1 MIRLVTGVAALSLT
15 LGFQVSAP
23 PGLMTLGEVLLFNA
37 PDLPPDADAKA
48 FGQLLTRIAPKQ
60 PDPGITLH
68 LFQVDRGAM
77 KGQRAL
83 VWTVDTLKRRRAHPA
98 ALESAGAV
106 KGNVEYHLV
115 APETAGAL
123 PQVDVLGLHYTSVR
137 PERVEAFERFVG
149 EKLNPSVGNLRPD
162 LRILYYKAVRGAAE
176 GSYIALFA
184 LTRASRDKYWPGG
197 SDSDDL
203 RAAFKPVQGLTKE
216 LSTFL
221 VEGSYLA
228 DPKFAAAVY
237 ESREWAD
244 FVLVSADA
252 R

>member
-1 MIRLVTGVAALSLT
+1 MIRLAAGLAVLSLA
-15 LGFQVSAP
+15 LLP
-23 PGLMTLGEVLLFNA
+23 PMTAAVQLIKLGEVLLFDA
-37 PDLPPDADAKA
+37 TDLPPETDAKGFA
-48 FGQLLTRIAPKQ
+48 QLLTRIAPER
-60 PDPGITLH
+60 PEPGVAVH
-68 LFQVDRGAM
+68 LFRADRGGR
-77 KGQRAL
+77 KGQHAL
-83 VWTVDTLKRRRAHPA
+83 VWTVDTLKRRRGYPA
-98 ALESAGAV
+98 LDKAAKSD
-106 KGNVEYHLV
+106 VEYHLV
-115 APETAGAL
+115 APEKVGML
-123 PQVDVLGLHYTSVR
+123 PEVDVLGLHYTKVR
-137 PERVEAFERFVG
+137 PDRVEAFDRFVS
-149 EKLNPSVGNLRPD
+149 ETLHPSVGNLRPD
-162 LRILYYKAVRGAAE
+162 LRILYYKAVRGADQ
-176 GSYIALFA
+176 GSYLALFA

-228 DPKFAAAVY
+228 DAKFAAAVY